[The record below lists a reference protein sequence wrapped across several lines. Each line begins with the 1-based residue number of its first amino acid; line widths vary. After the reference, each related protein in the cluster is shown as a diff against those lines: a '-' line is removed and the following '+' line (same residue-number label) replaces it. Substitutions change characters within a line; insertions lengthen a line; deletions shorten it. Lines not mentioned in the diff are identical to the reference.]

1 MYANLAHVV
10 VGVII
15 LKEALN
21 AAAKELT
28 KDSSA
33 CVGIIQLIECMLQ
46 FSQTYTWI
54 TGRTICYII
63 PWSPLEEHRGI

>member
-15 LKEALN
+15 LNEALN

-33 CVGIIQLIECMLQ
+33 SVGIIQLIECILQ
-46 FSQTYTWI
+46 FSQIWI

-63 PWSPLEEHRGI
+63 PWSPLEQHRGI